1 MDEVRWSALL
11 RERYSVVHVHWP
23 ERMIDGSS
31 VVRRLGMVGALA
43 AARQR
48 GSLIVWTIHNLGS
61 HESQQS
67 WSRAWSWRTFTRL
80 VDGVLAMTPGGL
92 SAARA
97 KFPGLRH
104 APAFVVPHGHYRD
117 LYPAPVPRA
126 DAREA
131 LELTEATNVM
141 LNLGMFRRYKGVS
154 RLLRVFEE
162 WPDDRS
168 VLIIAGAPHDRS
180 LARQLREAARR
191 DPRVRLLDHFVDDLT
206 MTRLFA
212 AADVVVL
219 PYLDILNSGVAMLA
233 LSLQRPV
240 IGPSKGA
247 FPELQAQVGTTWVR
261 TFDEPF
267 DLDALTLACREPT
280 LPPDD
285 LVCDLSAFE
294 WSAIAKQTI
303 GAYCDLLAT
312 KTRRLSQR

>member
-1 MDEVRWSALL
+1 
-11 RERYSVVHVHWP
+11 
-23 ERMIDGSS
+23 
-31 VVRRLGMVGALA
+31 
-43 AARQR
+43 
-48 GSLIVWTIHNLGS
+48 
-61 HESQQS
+61 
-67 WSRAWSWRTFTRL
+67 
-80 VDGVLAMTPGGL
+80 
-92 SAARA
+92 
-97 KFPGLRH
+97 
-104 APAFVVPHGHYRD
+104 
-117 LYPAPVPRA
+117 
-126 DAREA
+126 
-131 LELTEATNVM
+131 M

-168 VLIIAGAPHDRS
+168 VLIIVGAPHDRS

-247 FPELQAQVGTTWVR
+247 FPELQAPVGTTWVR

-267 DLDALTLACREPT
+267 DLDALTLACREPAS
-280 LPPDD
+280 PPDD
-285 LVCDLSAFE
+285 LVCDLERVRVVARSPSRPSVRTATSSRPRPGGSVSARPDSPAE
-294 WSAIAKQTI
+294 
-303 GAYCDLLAT
+303 
-312 KTRRLSQR
+312 